1 MIVGDMRYLF
11 YALILVVGST
21 ALVLGHI
28 YVYRRLV
35 RDVKL
40 RPAVRRICIGVL
52 IALAS
57 LIPLGFILPRLVS
70 RVYLGPVMFV
80 TFFWLGFLFYLALFL
95 GLSDLGRL
103 AAGLVRRIR
112 KTAKPEVDLER
123 RAFLARVVA
132 SSALVGGGAVTGLG
146 VLSAFGGFNT
156 PEVPV
161 RLDRLPPALSGLRI
175 ALLSDLH
182 LGPVLGKRFLEA
194 VVEKT
199 NSLKPDLVAITG
211 DVVDMPV
218 DLLGKDLVALRNLR
232 SRFGTYL
239 STGNHEFIYGVESW
253 MDFFRSLGIEV
264 LDNRRMPVGT
274 PDGFD
279 LAGIHDY
286 RAAVFDS
293 RYQPDLEAALAGR
306 DPDRELVLLAHQPV
320 QVYQAAEAG
329 VGLQLSGHTHGGQIF
344 PFTFLTW
351 LSQPYISGLHRH
363 GQHTQIYVTRGTG
376 FWGPPM
382 RVLAAPEITCIVL
395 VA

>member
-1 MIVGDMRYLF
+1 
-11 YALILVVGST
+11 
-21 ALVLGHI
+21 
-28 YVYRRLV
+28 
-35 RDVKL
+35 
-40 RPAVRRICIGVL
+40 
-52 IALAS
+52 
-57 LIPLGFILPRLVS
+57 
-70 RVYLGPVMFV
+70 MFV
-80 TFFWLGFLFYLALFL
+80 TFFWLGLLFYLVLFL

-103 AAGLVRRIR
+103 VAGLVRRLQ
-112 KTAKPEVDLER
+112 KTAKPDVDLER

-132 SSALVGGGAVTGLG
+132 SSALVGSGAVTGLG
-146 VLSAFGGFNT
+146 VSSAFGGFNT

-161 RLDRLPPALSGLRI
+161 RLNRLPQALSGFRI

-182 LGPVLGKRFLEA
+182 MGPMLGRRFLDA

-218 DLLGKDLVALRNLR
+218 SLLGEDVSALRNLR

-239 STGNHEFIYGVESW
+239 STGNHEFIHGVEPW
-253 MDFFRSLGIEV
+253 MDFFRSLGILV
-264 LDNRRMPVGT
+264 LDNRHLPVGDPG
-274 PDGFD
+274 PDGASFD
-279 LAGIHDY
+279 LAGIHDH

-293 RYQPDLEAALAGR
+293 RYRPDLEAALAGC
-306 DPDRELVLLAHQPV
+306 DPDRELVLLAHQPT

-363 GQHTQIYVTRGTG
+363 GRHTQIYVTRGTG

-382 RVLAAPEITCIVL
+382 RVLAKPEITCIVL
-395 VA
+395 VS